1 MKIVSRK
8 YNNMEVIFDNSDSL
22 YINATQI
29 AKHFGKQASKWIENK
44 ETLAYINA
52 LSQKQNFANGELVVS
67 RKGGNDK
74 SLTGTWIHKKLI
86 ISFARWLSPDFA
98 VWCDEVIEEILQTGS
113 YSLQKEET
121 QNEKVSLQKSL
132 ETVETGIELLKSL
145 SNLNPMEKIELDNFY
160 KTENGFSLLEKF
172 KMSFENHYFLPTELG
187 NMIGVSGAE
196 INLIL
201 EKKGFQ
207 FRDENGIWKPTSS
220 GKDFCL
226 EIGNKFNQL
235 KWRISTI
242 L

>member
-1 MKIVSRK
+1 LEIIPSLIELIDGEYRVS
-8 YNNMEVIFDNSDSL
+8 
-22 YINATQI
+22 
-29 AKHFGKQASKWIENK
+29 H
-44 ETLAYINA
+44 
-52 LSQKQNFANGELVVS
+52 
-67 RKGGNDK
+67 
-74 SLTGTWIHKKLI
+74 LI
-86 ISFARWLSPDFA
+86 IA
-98 VWCDEVIEEILQTGS
+98 
-113 YSLQKEET
+113 EET
-121 QNEKVSLQKSL
+121 QNLEKSVRNLITKNFADFEDFGQVHFKNATVENSVGAVNEKKIYFLNEAQATLLMTFLRNSEIVISFKKRLVKQFFKIRNELQESKDLQKTGKVSLQKSL
-132 ETVETGIELLKSL
+132 ETVETGVKLLKSL

-172 KMSFENHYFLPTELG
+172 GISFENHYFLPTEIG

-220 GKDFCL
+220 GKEFCL

-235 KWRISTI
+235 KWKVSTI